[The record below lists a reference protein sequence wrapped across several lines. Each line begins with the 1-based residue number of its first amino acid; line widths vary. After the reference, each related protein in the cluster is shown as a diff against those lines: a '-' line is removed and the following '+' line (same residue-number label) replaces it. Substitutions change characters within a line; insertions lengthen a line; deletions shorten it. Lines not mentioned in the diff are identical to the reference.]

1 MTAIALAQF
10 FTVQNESGTVLQR
23 WQNYWPNTTVD
34 SHTFLPFDAGAILS
48 QISPGSDSLSIIFP
62 VSQQIHALMTTG
74 FELNYIGR
82 LDLYQFVPPVDNSV
96 PEIKDLIAS
105 YTGKFIQGT
114 VGLTQIELRLGIGL
128 DPTEA
133 QVPPRKFTTSLVGK
147 PPKL

>member
-34 SHTFLPFDAGAILS
+34 SHTFLPFNADAILS
-48 QISPGSDSLSIIFP
+48 QVSPGSDSLKIIFP
-62 VSQQIHALMTTG
+62 ASQQIYVLMNTG
-74 FELNYIGR
+74 FELNYVGK
-82 LDLYQFVPPVDNSV
+82 LDLYQFVPPANNGV

-114 VGLTQIELRLGIGL
+114 ISLTQIELSLGVGL